1 MVSDKSQNER
11 TCRELGGEIFA
22 AVAQLKG
29 RPEYAGLD
37 NVDFADQKLL
47 VDVAMRVLASHVG
60 TTIVQDP
67 DLPVEPLDGDVLK
80 SKE

>member
-1 MVSDKSQNER
+1 MSEKPQNER

-22 AVAQLKG
+22 AVAHLKG
-29 RPEYAGLD
+29 LPEYAGLE

-60 TTIVQDP
+60 ARIVQDP
-67 DLPVEPLDGDVLK
+67 DLPVEPLNDDVLK
-80 SKE
+80 LKE